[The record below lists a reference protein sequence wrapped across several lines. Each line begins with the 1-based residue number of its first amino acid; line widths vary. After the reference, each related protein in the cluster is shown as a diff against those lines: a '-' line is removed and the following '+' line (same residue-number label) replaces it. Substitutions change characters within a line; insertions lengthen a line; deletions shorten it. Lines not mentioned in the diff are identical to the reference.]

1 MKNKYAAVFLFL
13 LCTVSLTFAQNEKI
27 KEPGKNQV
35 MLVGRVSML
44 QDIDRD
50 FYIKT
55 LDLDPELRDKNHV
68 YGFLPNPK
76 YDDLVSVPIDTVIGD
91 YFFVSVKIPKNG
103 RFPLKGFFVFLF
115 TDGEKKIDIAGN
127 IYIARSRHIYLPF
140 GMDVQVSSE
149 NRYVYIGSYTYS
161 FAGDNFMVDDV
172 QRRDEFDEAQ
182 DILNVRLG
190 KEVPLTRAVLLE
202 PEEKEEK

>member
-1 MKNKYAAVFLFL
+1 MKNKYTAVILFL
-13 LCTVSLTFAQNEKI
+13 LCTVSMTFAQNAKI
-27 KEPGKNQV
+27 SEPGKNQV
-35 MLVGRVSML
+35 MLIGRVSML

-55 LDLDPELRDKNHV
+55 LDLDPELRDKNHM

-115 TDGEKKIDIAGN
+115 TEGEKKVDIAGR
-127 IYIARSRHIYLPF
+127 IYRARARHIFLPF

-149 NRYVYIGSYTYS
+149 NRYVYIGSYAYG
-161 FAGDNFMVDDV
+161 FAGDNFVVDDV
-172 QRRDEFDEAQ
+172 QKRDEFDEAQ
-182 DILNVRLG
+182 ALLNTKLG
-190 KEVPLTRAVLLE
+190 KDVQLTRAVLLE
-202 PEEKEEK
+202 PEEKK